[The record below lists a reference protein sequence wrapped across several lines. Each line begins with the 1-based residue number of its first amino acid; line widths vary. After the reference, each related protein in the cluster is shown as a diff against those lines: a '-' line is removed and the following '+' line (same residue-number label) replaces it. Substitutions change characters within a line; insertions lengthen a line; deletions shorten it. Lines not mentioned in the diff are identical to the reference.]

1 MQLKEVGKSFIDFS
15 VFKIID
21 YFSSQMHSYL
31 MVAIQLGVLLAL
43 IGIIWQCI
51 QMVFGTLEQRKFLVG
66 TITKWFMFLLCLTI
80 YPAVSRGLYTFSIQM
95 GRYVSGSSISEIT
108 NEFGAYLTALE
119 KALQTESDTLD
130 ETIEN
135 LTQKVGE
142 TTFNTRKENGLGAL
156 NNSYFGNRL
165 DDYKL
170 LENELYS
177 AEKKKQELESIIAS
191 IDSDNPKGVA
201 RTINSLKS
209 ILIIDDTDITR
220 KYSLDLSM
228 KDSSGRDTGFLSPN
242 AMLRMSVI
250 GAQIMWENVWQNDI
264 VSNWEKN
271 AEDNWIMKKNITD
284 FPFDRIFDLILCFI
298 AEILEVIIT
307 CIELIQYI
315 MCIIE
320 FIICVTFGI
329 VLIPCLLFDGLKDM
343 AMKLIPSLLAQTVK
357 LAMITICMFFC
368 CYTYLDITK
377 TIIADTS
384 AFNIW
389 MFCYVVFTILLTF
402 ALCSNAPKLAT
413 ALLTGQPQ
421 MSMGEFVQSAAA
433 IAGGTKLA
441 TSVAKSATGNAA
453 RFTAN
458 RLGDVA
464 AMAGGAMRGGENASS
479 HAKSFGGQAAL
490 GALGAVGGAV
500 GQLGKRTGSRIAGG
514 MQKAATTWGN
524 KGGAG
529 GMGGGAGHGGS
540 QFDYNKRGTI
550 DPEHPMQHTRDY
562 AGHQN
567 KEGNQA
573 NLFEYMASQYK
584 DARGAV
590 PEKKKE
596 DAGLAAVHPDSPG
609 SGTGGGNNFNP
620 PAAFDGA
627 GGLAP
632 SPTPRPPMGGGG
644 SSVSYSP
651 PALPDYSDEGLAKL
665 KSANID

>member
-1 MQLKEVGKSFIDFS
+1 
-15 VFKIID
+15 
-21 YFSSQMHSYL
+21 MHNYL
-31 MVAIQLGVLLAL
+31 IVAIRLGVLLAL
-43 IGIIWQCI
+43 VGILWQAI

-66 TITKWFMFLLCLTI
+66 TITKWFLFLACLTF
-80 YPAVSRGLYTFSIQM
+80 YPGISRGLYKFAIQM
-95 GRYVSGSSISEIT
+95 GTFVSGGSVKEIT
-108 NEFGAYLTALE
+108 DDFGKYLEALE
-119 KALQTESDTLD
+119 KALTTEQMELGATIQNLTSQVGKTPLD
-130 ETIEN
+130 E
-135 LTQKVGE
+135 
-142 TTFNTRKENGLGAL
+142 NGNQPAAMR
-156 NNSYFGNRL
+156 NSYFGGIQDNYTL
-165 DDYKL
+165 M
-170 LENELYS
+170 ENQLYS
-177 AEKKKQELESIIAS
+177 AEKKKQEIDAIIAS
-191 IDSDNPKGVA
+191 IDTDNPKGVA
-201 RTINSLKS
+201 RKINALKS
-209 ILIIDDTDITR
+209 VLIIDDTDITK
-220 KYSLDLSM
+220 KYKLDLSM
-228 KDSSGRDTGFLSPN
+228 KDSSGHDTGFLSPN
-242 AMLRMSVI
+242 AMLRMSVL
-250 GAQIMWENVWQNDI
+250 GAQIMWDEMWQNNI
-264 VSNWEKN
+264 VAEWDKN
-271 AEDNWIMKKNITD
+271 AEDNWILKKNITD
-284 FPFDRIFDLILCFI
+284 FPFDRIFDLILCF
-298 AEILEVIIT
+298 AAMILEVVIT
-307 CIELIQYI
+307 CIELIQYV

-320 FIICVTFGI
+320 FVICITFGI

-343 AMKLIPSLLAQTVK
+343 AMKLIPSLLSQTVK

-377 TIIADTS
+377 TIISDTS

-433 IAGGTKLA
+433 IAGGAKL
-441 TSVAKSATGNAA
+441 TSAVAKSATGNAA

-464 AMAGGAMRGGENASS
+464 AMAGGAMRGGENAAS
-479 HAKSFGGQAAL
+479 HANSFGGKAAL
-490 GALGAVGGAV
+490 GTLGAIGGAV

-524 KGGAG
+524 KGGTG

-573 NLFEYMASQYK
+573 NIFEYMASQYK

-590 PEKKKE
+590 PEKKK
-596 DAGLAAVHPDSPG
+596 DTGLASVHPDSPG
-609 SGTGGGNNFNP
+609 SGTGGSNNFNP
-620 PAAFDGA
+620 PAAFGGA